1 MALYMSQFA
10 YTPEAWAALTRQPED
25 RSQAVAQ
32 LCERMGARLVNLYYS
47 FGEYDGVIIVE
58 APDEVTAAA
67 TVLAAVVPGHV
78 KSIKTVPLLTV
89 EQTMEALRKAGGA
102 GYRAPGQD

>member
-25 RSQAVAQ
+25 RSQPIAQ
-32 LCERMGARLVNLYYS
+32 LCEKMGARLVNLYYS
-47 FGEYDGVIIVE
+47 FGEYDGVAIIE

-67 TVLAAVVPGHV
+67 VVMAVVAPGHV
-78 KSIKTVPLLTV
+78 KSVKTVPLLTV

-102 GYRAPGQD
+102 GYRAPGQA